1 MKLAAIVALTLVL
14 APFSFAQSSAE
25 NEVLQFEGDCCKAF
39 QQADTATLEKML
51 TDDFTL
57 TLSNGEVSSRA
68 NEIAELGSGKV
79 HYKIFENSGMKVRI
93 YGDDAAVVIGQ
104 TRVKGTSESK
114 AFDRT
119 VQFTDTLVKRD
130 GRWQIAAG
138 HISRLEK
145 SK

>member
-1 MKLAAIVALTLVL
+1 MLV
-14 APFSFAQSSAE
+14 APFSYAQTSAE
-25 NEVLQFEGDCCKAF
+25 NDVLQFERDCCKAF

-68 NEIAELGSGKV
+68 EEIGELRDGKV
-79 HYKIFENSGMKVRI
+79 HYDIFENANMKVRL
-93 YGDDAAVVIGQ
+93 YGDDAAVVLGQ
-104 TRVKGTSESK
+104 TRVKGTSDGK
-114 AFDRT
+114 PFDRT

-138 HISRLEK
+138 HVSRLEK
-145 SK
+145 K